1 MDLDI
6 VTIALNL
13 MMSDYKDN
21 GNISQT
27 AQQFPTGL
35 LFEALQRGK
44 SNVSNV
50 KPNHKNLL
58 LRTIDAIE
66 MNLHIN
72 ETVIRCK
79 IVGLDEDIMK
89 EMV

>member
-6 VTIALNL
+6 VSMALNL
-13 MMSDYKDN
+13 MMSDFDDN

-27 AQQFPTGL
+27 AKQFPTGL

-44 SNVSNV
+44 ANISNV
-50 KPNHKNLL
+50 KANHKNLL
-58 LRTIDAIE
+58 LRTIDALE
-66 MNLHIN
+66 KKLHIN

-79 IVGLDEDIMK
+79 IDGLDEDIMK

>member
-1 MDLDI
+1 MDLD
-6 VTIALNL
+6 VVSMALNV
-13 MMSDYKDN
+13 MMSDYDDN

-58 LRTIDAIE
+58 LRTIDAI
-66 MNLHIN
+66 
-72 ETVIRCK
+72 
-79 IVGLDEDIMK
+79 
-89 EMV
+89 

>member
-1 MDLDI
+1 MDLD
-6 VTIALNL
+6 VVSMALNV
-13 MMSDYKDN
+13 MMSDYDDN